1 MPLHE
6 RERRGGAGARLFH
19 QRLQAVVA
27 GHGAE
32 QRAERQHHLHR
43 ELRRARRL
51 VAVEMKLQAIS
62 EEMEYGTIVRWLKSE
77 GERVTAGEI
86 VVEVEAE
93 KVTNELE
100 APVTGV
106 LERIVAAEGDE
117 IRAGATIAVFA
128 EDR

>member
-1 MPLHE
+1 
-6 RERRGGAGARLFH
+6 
-19 QRLQAVVA
+19 
-27 GHGAE
+27 
-32 QRAERQHHLHR
+32 
-43 ELRRARRL
+43 

>member
-1 MPLHE
+1 
-6 RERRGGAGARLFH
+6 
-19 QRLQAVVA
+19 
-27 GHGAE
+27 
-32 QRAERQHHLHR
+32 
-43 ELRRARRL
+43 
-51 VAVEMKLQAIS
+51 VAVELKLQAIS
-62 EEMEYGTIVRWLKSE
+62 EEMEYGTVVRWLKAE

-106 LERIVAAEGDE
+106 LERIVAFEGDE

-128 EDR
+128 ED